1 MGAAAQRRG
10 AASRPQPSPG
20 RDQGA
25 PKAHGPVA
33 QLVEQRVYTAA
44 VVGSNPAGSTT
55 GLLDGPLSRAV
66 RVSASGSRA
75 ALRARGGG
83 RLRAPP
89 LGESVDL
96 VPEVLRWQQARP
108 RGSRFGD
115 VTSAHIVPGGLA
127 RIERR
132 RIPSR

>member
-44 VVGSNPAGSTT
+44 VVGSNPAGSTEFIEFSC
-55 GLLDGPLSRAV
+55 GRHVIVQPRGVDSRSCRNPGPR
-66 RVSASGSRA
+66 
-75 ALRARGGG
+75 
-83 RLRAPP
+83 PP
-89 LGESVDL
+89 LHLYALATPV
-96 VPEVLRWQQARP
+96 
-108 RGSRFGD
+108 RGAIKTAAFL
-115 VTSAHIVPGGLA
+115 GGLGG
-127 RIERR
+127 ETD
-132 RIPSR
+132 